1 MMFQGY
7 RKLAPLVAALGMAG
21 CVAGCAA
28 PEFHQPLV
36 ATPAAF
42 KEDTGGGKWKPAQP
56 AEAQARGEWWKAFHD
71 ARLDML
77 VAEATAANQNL
88 AAAAARV
95 KQARAL
101 AGVAQADRSPQVGL
115 QAGAQRGRDSAL
127 AQGLAPGSAVA
138 PGNVFQA
145 GLGAGYEV
153 DLFGRVASN
162 VSAAQA
168 DAAGS
173 EATFRSVLLALQ
185 ADVAQTWLRLRGTDA
200 ELELLGQTV
209 GLREESV
216 RITQRRFELGQIGEL
231 DLARAKSELA
241 LTRADAVA
249 LSRQRSQLEHA
260 LAVLLGRPAAAFA
273 AVRDPLPEGGL
284 PAIPAGLPSA
294 LLERRPDIAAAQ
306 RAMIAANARIGV
318 ARAARFPLL
327 QLTGAGGGES
337 ADLSDLFKWSS
348 RSWLLGAALSLPIV
362 DGGRG
367 RANVERSEAV
377 LEEAVAVY
385 RQDVLSAFAE
395 VEDNLAGLRTL
406 AEQAQE
412 IDAAQAAAQRSAEL
426 ADKLYRGGRSSYLD
440 LLDAQRN
447 LAGAQRTAVQLR
459 SARALTTVALIR
471 ALGGGWETQSA
482 VINKAGA

>member
-1 MMFQGY
+1 MFQRY
-7 RKLAPLVAALGMAG
+7 QRFVPIVAAL
-21 CVAGCAA
+21 VLAGCAA
-28 PEFHQPLV
+28 PEFHQPPV
-36 ATPAAF
+36 ATPAEF
-42 KEDTGGGKWKPAQP
+42 KEAAGGKWKPAQP
-56 AEAQARGEWWKAFHD
+56 AEAEPRGQWWKAFHD
-71 ARLDML
+71 AELDRL

-101 AGVAQADRSPQVGL
+101 AGVAQSDRIPQVGL
-115 QAGAQRGRDSAL
+115 QAGAQRNRDSAVSRL
-127 AQGLAPGSAVA
+127 LPDGSPVA
-138 PGNVFQA
+138 PGNVFHV
-145 GLGAGYEV
+145 GVGASYEI

-200 ELELLGQTV
+200 ELDRLGQTV
-209 GLREESV
+209 RLREESV
-216 RITQRRFELGQIGEL
+216 RITGRRFELGQIGEL

-249 LSRQRSQLEHA
+249 LSRQRSELEHA
-260 LAVLLGRPAAAFA
+260 LAVLLGKPAATFDAP
-273 AVRDPLPEGGL
+273 RLPLREGAL
-284 PAIPAGLPSA
+284 PLIPAGLPSA

-327 QLTGAGGGES
+327 QLTGAGGTES

-348 RSWLLGAALSLPIV
+348 RTWLAGAALSLPLV

-367 RANVERSEAV
+367 RANVERSQAV
-377 LEEAVAVY
+377 LEESVAAY
-385 RQDVLSAFAE
+385 RQGVLTAFAE
-395 VEDNLAGLRTL
+395 VEDNLTGLRTL
-406 AEQAQE
+406 AEQAQA
-412 IDAAQAAAQRSAEL
+412 IDEAQAAALRSADL

-459 SARALTTVALIR
+459 SARALATVALIR
-471 ALGGGWETQSA
+471 ALGGGWDTQSA
-482 VINKAGA
+482 PIDKPGV

>member
-1 MMFQGY
+1 MMLQGY
-7 RKLAPLVAALGMAG
+7 RKLAPLVAAL
-21 CVAGCAA
+21 VLAGCAA

-71 ARLDML
+71 ARLDLL

-101 AGVAQADRSPQVGL
+101 AGVARADRSPQVGL
-115 QAGAQRGRDSAL
+115 QAGAQRGRDSAV
-127 AQGLAPGSAVA
+127 AQGLAPGTAVA

-145 GLGAGYEV
+145 GLGVGYEV

-412 IDAAQAAAQRSAEL
+412 IDAAQAAAQRSADL

-471 ALGGGWETQSA
+471 ALGGGWETKST

>member
-1 MMFQGY
+1 MMFQEY
-7 RKLAPLVAALGMAG
+7 RKLLPLVAAL
-21 CVAGCAA
+21 VLAGCAA
-28 PEFHQPLV
+28 PEFHQPQV

-42 KEDTGGGKWKPAQP
+42 KEDAAPGKWKPAQP

-71 ARLDML
+71 ARLDLL

-101 AGVAQADRSPQVGL
+101 AGVARADRIPRVGL
-115 QAGAQRGRDSAL
+115 QAGAQRGRDSAV
-127 AQGLAPGSAVA
+127 AQGLAPGSPVT

-145 GLGAGYEV
+145 GLGIGYEL

-200 ELELLGQTV
+200 ELDLLGQTV

-249 LSRQRSQLEHA
+249 LTRQRSQLEHA
-260 LAVLLGRPAAAFA
+260 LAVLLGRPAAAFG
-273 AVRDPLPEGGL
+273 AVHDPLPEGEL
-284 PAIPAGLPSA
+284 PSIPAGLPSA

-348 RSWLLGAALSLPIV
+348 RSWLLGAALSLPLV

-377 LEEAVAVY
+377 LEEAVAIY
-385 RQDVLSAFAE
+385 RQDVLTAFAE
-395 VEDNLAGLRTL
+395 VEDNLSGLRTL
-406 AEQAQE
+406 AEQAEE
-412 IDAAQAAAQRSAEL
+412 IDAAQAAAQRSSEL

-447 LAGAQRTAVQLR
+447 LASAQRTAVQLR
-459 SARALTTVALIR
+459 SARALATVALIR
-471 ALGGGWETQSA
+471 ALGGGWETQFTE
-482 VINKAGA
+482 INKSGA

>member
-1 MMFQGY
+1 MMFQKY
-7 RKLAPLVAALGMAG
+7 RKLAPVVAPLVAAL
-21 CVAGCAA
+21 VLAGCAA
-28 PEFHQPLV
+28 PEFHQPQV
-36 ATPAAF
+36 ATPMAF
-42 KEDTGGGKWKPAQP
+42 KEDAAAGKWKPAQP

-71 ARLDML
+71 ARLDLL

-101 AGVAQADRSPQVGL
+101 AGVARADRIPQVGL
-115 QAGAQRGRDSAL
+115 QAGVQRGRDSAV
-127 AQGLAPGSAVA
+127 AQGLAPGSPVT

-145 GLGAGYEV
+145 GLGIGYEL

-200 ELELLGQTV
+200 ELDLLGQTV

-249 LSRQRSQLEHA
+249 LTRQRSQLEHA
-260 LAVLLGRPAAAFA
+260 LAVLLGRPAAAFGA
-273 AVRDPLPEGGL
+273 LHDPLPEGGL

-348 RSWLLGAALSLPIV
+348 RSWLLGAALSLPLV

-377 LEEAVAVY
+377 LEEAVAIY
-385 RQDVLSAFAE
+385 RQDVLTAFAE
-395 VEDNLAGLRTL
+395 VEDNLSGLRTL
-406 AEQAQE
+406 AEQAEE
-412 IDAAQAAAQRSAEL
+412 IDAAQAAAQRSSEL

-447 LAGAQRTAVQLR
+447 LASAQRTAVQLR
-459 SARALTTVALIR
+459 SERALATVALIR
-471 ALGGGWETQSA
+471 ALGGGWETQSTA
-482 VINKAGA
+482 INKSGA

>member
-1 MMFQGY
+1 MMFQEY
-7 RKLAPLVAALGMAG
+7 RKLLPLVAAL
-21 CVAGCAA
+21 VLAGCAA
-28 PEFHQPLV
+28 PEFHQPQV

-42 KEDTGGGKWKPAQP
+42 KEDAAAGKWKPAQP

-71 ARLDML
+71 ARLDLL

-101 AGVAQADRSPQVGL
+101 AGVARADRIPQVGL
-115 QAGAQRGRDSAL
+115 QAGAQRGRDSAV
-127 AQGLAPGSAVA
+127 AQGLAPGSPVT

-145 GLGAGYEV
+145 GLGIGYEL

-162 VSAAQA
+162 VNAAQA

-200 ELELLGQTV
+200 ELDLLGQTV

-249 LSRQRSQLEHA
+249 LTRQRSQLEHA
-260 LAVLLGRPAAAFA
+260 LAVLLGRPAAAFG
-273 AVRDPLPEGGL
+273 AVHDPLPEGGL

-348 RSWLLGAALSLPIV
+348 RSWLLGAALSLPLA

-377 LEEAVAVY
+377 LEEAVAIY
-385 RQDVLSAFAE
+385 RQDVLTAFAE
-395 VEDNLAGLRTL
+395 VEDNLSGLRTL
-406 AEQAQE
+406 AEQAEE
-412 IDAAQAAAQRSAEL
+412 IDAAQAAAQRSSEL

-447 LAGAQRTAVQLR
+447 LASAQRTAVQLR
-459 SARALTTVALIR
+459 SARALATVALIR
-471 ALGGGWETQSA
+471 ALGGGWETQSTE
-482 VINKAGA
+482 INKSGA

>member
-1 MMFQGY
+1 MMLQGY
-7 RKLAPLVAALGMAG
+7 RKLAPLVAAL
-21 CVAGCAA
+21 VLAGCAA

-71 ARLDML
+71 ARLDVL

-101 AGVAQADRSPQVGL
+101 AGVARADRIPQVGL
-115 QAGAQRGRDSAL
+115 QAGAQRSRESAA

-145 GLGAGYEV
+145 GLGVSYEV

-185 ADVAQTWLRLRGTDA
+185 ADVAQTWLRLHGTDA
-200 ELELLGQTV
+200 ELDLLGQTV

-284 PAIPAGLPSA
+284 PTIPAGLPSA

-377 LEEAVAVY
+377 LEEAVATY
-385 RQDVLSAFAE
+385 RQGVLSAFAE
-395 VEDNLAGLRTL
+395 VEDNLSGLRTL

-412 IDAAQAAAQRSAEL
+412 IDAAQAAAQRSADL

-471 ALGGGWETQSA
+471 ALGGGWERQST
-482 VINKAGA
+482 VINNAGA

>member
-1 MMFQGY
+1 MMFQEY
-7 RKLAPLVAALGMAG
+7 RKLLPLVAAL
-21 CVAGCAA
+21 VLAGCAA
-28 PEFHQPLV
+28 PEFHQPQV
-36 ATPAAF
+36 ATPAVF
-42 KEDTGGGKWKPAQP
+42 KEDAAPGKWKPAQP

-71 ARLDML
+71 ARLDLL

-101 AGVAQADRSPQVGL
+101 AGVARADRIPRVGL
-115 QAGAQRGRDSAL
+115 QAGAQRGRDSAV
-127 AQGLAPGSAVA
+127 AQGLAPGSPVT

-145 GLGAGYEV
+145 GLGIGYEL

-200 ELELLGQTV
+200 ELDQLGQTV

-249 LSRQRSQLEHA
+249 LTRQRSQLEHA
-260 LAVLLGRPAAAFA
+260 LAVLLGRPAAAFG
-273 AVRDPLPEGGL
+273 AVHDPLPEGGL
-284 PAIPAGLPSA
+284 PSIPAGLPSA

-348 RSWLLGAALSLPIV
+348 RSWLLGAALSLPLV

-377 LEEAVAVY
+377 LEEAVAIY
-385 RQDVLSAFAE
+385 RQDVLTAFAE
-395 VEDNLAGLRTL
+395 VEDNLSGLRTL
-406 AEQAQE
+406 AEQAEE
-412 IDAAQAAAQRSAEL
+412 IDAAQAAAQRSSEL

-447 LAGAQRTAVQLR
+447 LASAQRTAVQLR
-459 SARALTTVALIR
+459 SARALATVALIR
-471 ALGGGWETQSA
+471 ALGGGWETQFTE
-482 VINKAGA
+482 INKSGA

>member
-7 RKLAPLVAALGMAG
+7 RNLAPLVAAL
-21 CVAGCAA
+21 VLAGCAA
-28 PEFHQPLV
+28 PQFHQPQV

-42 KEDTGGGKWKPAQP
+42 KEDATAGKWKPAQP

-71 ARLDML
+71 ARLDLL

-101 AGVAQADRSPQVGL
+101 AGVARADRIPQVGL
-115 QAGAQRGRDSAL
+115 QAGAQRGRNSAV
-127 AQGLAPGSAVA
+127 AQALAPGSPAA

-145 GLGAGYEV
+145 GLGVSYEL

-200 ELELLGQTV
+200 ELDLVGQTV
-209 GLREESV
+209 SLREESV

-260 LAVLLGRPAAAFA
+260 LAVLLGRPAAAFG

-294 LLERRPDIAAAQ
+294 LLERRPDVAAAQ

-337 ADLSDLFKWSS
+337 ADLSGLFKWSS
-348 RSWLLGAALSLPIV
+348 GTWLVGAALSLPLV

-385 RQDVLSAFAE
+385 RQGILSAFAE

-406 AEQAQE
+406 AEQAGE
-412 IDAAQAAAQRSAEL
+412 IDAAEAAAQRSAEL
-426 ADKLYRGGRSSYLD
+426 ADKLYRSGRSSYLD

-447 LAGAQRTAVQLR
+447 LASAQRTAVQLR
-459 SARALTTVALIR
+459 SSRALTTVSLIR

-482 VINKAGA
+482 PINKPGA